1 MPTTKATDAPTAAPV
16 PREKRATYTIDFDIE
31 RWRRIKAIA
40 ALRGQSIRSF
50 LRGAVDRELADA
62 RELR

>member
-1 MPTTKATDAPTAAPV
+1 MPTTKATDAPSATSV
-16 PREKRATYTIDFDIE
+16 PREKRVTYTIDFEPE

-50 LRGAVDRELADA
+50 LHGAVDRELADA

>member
-1 MPTTKATDAPTAAPV
+1 MARTKVVDVSSATPA
-16 PREKRATYTIDFDIE
+16 PREKRATYTIDFEPE

-50 LRGAVDRELADA
+50 LHGAVDRELADA

>member
-1 MPTTKATDAPTAAPV
+1 MPTTKAADVSPSTPAP
-16 PREKRATYTIDFDIE
+16 RKERATYTIDFEPE

-50 LRGAVDRELADA
+50 LHSAVDRELADA
-62 RELR
+62 PELR